1 MVPMMSEGDSQ
12 APMWSYQ
19 VNLEKRVRD
28 DHPLRR
34 INQVLDLSFVRKQV
48 AHTYGRRGNKS
59 VPPEVIIRMML
70 LLFLDDIKSEREL
83 MRIIPERLDYLWFL
97 GYGLDDRIPDHSVLS
112 KARKRWGKE
121 VFVSLFSRVVQQC
134 VEAGLVEGRKIHVD
148 ASLVD
153 ADANLGSV
161 KPLSA
166 ETLKAI
172 EQTAKEQV
180 QKLDEHDQDQ
190 DPPSQD
196 SGSGGSAIGQ
206 YSKTNRQFRST
217 TDPDA
222 TLVRHAGLKSR
233 LRYKTHR
240 AVDDAHEIITAVET
254 TTGAIDEAS
263 QLLGL
268 IEAHEDT
275 TDQTV
280 RTVIADARYGSVSNL
295 ISCQKAGIRA
305 HVKLLGDSN
314 RGKGRSAGIYS
325 DEYFSYDAQ
334 SNTYRCPAN
343 QIMKPRRLHPK
354 RLTWEYVT
362 AKGACLVCKLRAL
375 CTRSRTG
382 RTIHRHRDQVWLEKA
397 RQIANSKAAT
407 ADLKRRQ
414 HLMERSF
421 ADAANRHGLKR
432 SRWRGLWKQAIQD
445 LLIATVQNLRK
456 LLRHLSQTEPEL
468 AYRLTQ
474 LLDRLSR
481 LIPSPS
487 IASSANLASLFT

>member
-1 MVPMMSEGDSQ
+1 MMGEEDSQ
-12 APMWSYQ
+12 VPIWSYR
-19 VNLEKRVRD
+19 VNLDKRVRD
-28 DHPLRR
+28 DYPLRR
-34 INQVLDLSFVRKQV
+34 INGTLDLSFVRKAV

-70 LLFLDDIKSEREL
+70 LLFLDDIKSERER

-97 GYGLDDRIPDHSVLS
+97 GYGLDDQIPDHSVLS

-134 VEAGLVEGRKIHVD
+134 VEAGLVEGHKIHVD

-153 ADANLGSV
+153 ADANLASV

-166 ETLKAI
+166 ELIKAI

-180 QKLDEHDQDQ
+180 QKLDEQDQDQ
-190 DPPSQD
+190 DPPSQEG
-196 SGSGGSAIGQ
+196 GSGGSVIGQ
-206 YSKTNRQFRST
+206 YSKTNRQFRSK

-222 TLVRHAGLKSR
+222 TLVRHGGLKSR

-254 TTGAIDEAS
+254 TTGAVDEAS
-263 QLLGL
+263 QLAAL

-275 TDQTV
+275 TEQAV

-305 HVKLLGDSN
+305 HVKLLGDSI
-314 RGKGRSAGIYS
+314 RGKGRSEGIYS
-325 DEYFSYDAQ
+325 DEHFSYHART
-334 SNTYRCPAN
+334 NTYRCPAN
-343 QIMKPRRLHPK
+343 QLMRPRRLHPQ

-362 AKGACLVCKLRAL
+362 AKGTCLVCKLRAL

-382 RTIHRHRDQVWLEKA
+382 RTIHRHRDQALLEKA
-397 RQIANSKAAT
+397 RHVANSKAAK

-421 ADAANRHGLKR
+421 ADAANCHGLKR
-432 SRWRGLWKQAIQD
+432 SRWRGLCKQAIQD

-456 LLRHLSQTEPEL
+456 LIRYLSQSHPYL
-468 AYRLTQ
+468 AGCLLKLSHRLTS
-474 LLDRLSR
+474 LLFEQATP
-481 LIPSPS
+481 I
-487 IASSANLASLFT
+487 LAS

>member
-1 MVPMMSEGDSQ
+1 MMSEGDAQ

-34 INQVLDLSFVRKQV
+34 INRVLDLGFVRKQV
-48 AHTYGRRGNKS
+48 AHTYGRRGNRS

-97 GYGLDDRIPDHSVLS
+97 GYGLDDKVPDHSVLS

-134 VEAGLVEGRKIHVD
+134 VEAGLV
-148 ASLVD
+148 D

-172 EQTAKEQV
+172 ERTAKEQV

-196 SGSGGSAIGQ
+196 SSSGGSAIGQ

-240 AVDDAHEIITAVET
+240 TVDDAHEIITAVET
-254 TTGAIDEAS
+254 TTGAVDEAS

-268 IEAHEDT
+268 IEAHEDS
-275 TDQTV
+275 TDQAV
-280 RTVIADARYGSVSNL
+280 RTVIADARYGNASNL
-295 ISCQKAGIRA
+295 IECHKAGIRA
-305 HVKLLGDSN
+305 HVKLLGDSV
-314 RGKGRSAGIYS
+314 RGKGRSEGIYS
-325 DEYFSYDAQ
+325 DEHFSYDAQ
-334 SNTYRCPAN
+334 TNTYRCPAN
-343 QIMKPRRLHPK
+343 QLMQPRRLHPQ

-362 AKGACLVCKLRAL
+362 AK
-375 CTRSRTG
+375 
-382 RTIHRHRDQVWLEKA
+382 
-397 RQIANSKAAT
+397 
-407 ADLKRRQ
+407 
-414 HLMERSF
+414 
-421 ADAANRHGLKR
+421 
-432 SRWRGLWKQAIQD
+432 
-445 LLIATVQNLRK
+445 
-456 LLRHLSQTEPEL
+456 
-468 AYRLTQ
+468 
-474 LLDRLSR
+474 
-481 LIPSPS
+481 
-487 IASSANLASLFT
+487 

>member
-1 MVPMMSEGDSQ
+1 MGPMMGEKDSK
-12 APMWSYQ
+12 APMWSYR
-19 VNLEKRVRD
+19 VNLDKRVRS

-34 INQVLDLSFVRKQV
+34 INAAVELSFVREQV
-48 AHTYGRRGNKS
+48 AHTCGRRGNKS
-59 VPPEVIIRMML
+59 VQPEVILRKML

-97 GYGLDDRIPDHSVLS
+97 GYGLDDKIPAHSRLS

-121 VFVSLFSRVVQQC
+121 VFVSLFSQVVQQC

-161 KPLSA
+161 KPLDP
-166 ETLKAI
+166 EVVKAI
-172 EQTAKEQV
+172 EQAAKEQV

-206 YSKTNRQFRST
+206 YAKTNSQLRST

-254 TTGAIDEAS
+254 TTGAVDEAS

-268 IEAHEDT
+268 VEAHEDT

-305 HVKLLGDSN
+305 HAMLFGASN
-314 RGKGRSAGIYS
+314 RGKG
-325 DEYFSYDAQ
+325 
-334 SNTYRCPAN
+334 
-343 QIMKPRRLHPK
+343 
-354 RLTWEYVT
+354 
-362 AKGACLVCKLRAL
+362 LR
-375 CTRSRTG
+375 
-382 RTIHRHRDQVWLEKA
+382 
-397 RQIANSKAAT
+397 
-407 ADLKRRQ
+407 
-414 HLMERSF
+414 
-421 ADAANRHGLKR
+421 
-432 SRWRGLWKQAIQD
+432 
-445 LLIATVQNLRK
+445 
-456 LLRHLSQTEPEL
+456 
-468 AYRLTQ
+468 
-474 LLDRLSR
+474 
-481 LIPSPS
+481 
-487 IASSANLASLFT
+487 